1 MSINPYII
9 CVNTLGPRNAENML
23 PEMQQETPMSGRL
36 LIIREGP
43 LLAHVWVSEMRNL
56 RCQLLADCCAWFD
69 DSEYDPSRRV
79 PMMKIA
85 TTHTDIEK
93 LINSAETSNSAF
105 HAYIQPIMKRE
116 TNQNLVLQCV
126 ESRDVMVE
134 FKVPFDM
141 LFSPEHE
148 KLIEMVKEYCS
159 SIEKPLITIKAT
171 ELYDTTIYAMKESPD
186 SDDSS
191 MHTELTEKFAK
202 IYADHGFSKLNK
214 EWEETQFTEVDAYS
228 NIEGVT
234 LYECYLD
241 YPGVPL
247 QCFPD
252 MYSKDGLIEVREPN
266 PMALLELDAHTGKP
280 YSEEPEGCYR
290 QVDSDTGNF
299 VSGYQYIDHVDL
311 IFERV
316 QVNTRHRPACRGR
329 GRADRY

>member
-1 MSINPYII
+1 
-9 CVNTLGPRNAENML
+9 
-23 PEMQQETPMSGRL
+23 
-36 LIIREGP
+36 
-43 LLAHVWVSEMRNL
+43 MRNL
-56 RCQLLADCCAWFD
+56 RCRCLAECCAWFD
-69 DSEYDPSRRV
+69 DIEYRPQQRV

-105 HAYIQPIMKRE
+105 HAYIQPIMKDE
-116 TNQNLVLQCV
+116 MNQNLIVQCL
-126 ESRDVMVE
+126 ESRDVIVE

-141 LFSPEHE
+141 LFSAEHE

-171 ELYDTTIYAMKESPD
+171 ELYDTTIYANKECPD

-191 MHTELTEKFAK
+191 MNTELTEKFAK
-202 IYADHGFSKLNK
+202 IYADHGFSELNYEWRETGFTK
-214 EWEETQFTEVDAYS
+214 EDALSDTER
-228 NIEGVT
+228 VT

-247 QCFPD
+247 QCAPY
-252 MYSKDGLIEVREPN
+252 MYSEGGQIEVRGPN

-280 YSEEPEGCYR
+280 YSEEQEGCYR
-290 QVDSDTGNF
+290 QVDLDTGNL

-311 IFERV
+311 IFEPV